1 MKLSNLL
8 FNSLKESPK
17 EAKIISHQLMLRSSM
32 IRQHTSG
39 IYTWLPLGFKVLK
52 NIENIIRNN
61 QDEIGCNEM
70 LMSTIQSSELW
81 KKSGRYA
88 DYGKEML
95 RITDRH
101 DNDLLYGPTNE
112 EVITDL
118 FSDYVNSYK
127 GLPKYLYHIQWKFR
141 DEIRPRFGVMR
152 GREFLMKDAY
162 SFDLTEEA
170 AFETYKKFFR
180 SYLKTFLD
188 LGLQPIPVKAATG
201 DIGGDLS
208 HEFQILANTGESEL
222 AYDSKLVDSNLYE
235 KSYEEITAMYSASD
249 EMIDKSKSDVIIG
262 RGIEVGHIF
271 HFGQKYS
278 LPMRANITD
287 KEGKNISV
295 FMGSYGVGL
304 SRLVGA
310 VIEANHEQKG
320 MIWPKEITPWDLNLI
335 NLKSGDDDCD
345 RICTDLYSVMNN
357 NALKILYDDT
367 RERAGAKLARADLIG
382 LPYQIMI
389 GPKGIKDQLYDLKC
403 RKSGDISRLS
413 YNELLNFVHIEFY
426 IVEMHLRNL
435 LVMAN
440 CGLTFPYLI

>member
-188 LGLQPIPVKAATG
+188 LGLQPNPVNAATG
-201 DIGGDLS
+201 AIGGDLS

-235 KSYEEITAMYSASD
+235 KSYEEITTMYSASD

-271 HFGQKYS
+271 NFGTKYTKP
-278 LPMRANITD
+278 LECFVLNQDGKRITPY
-287 KEGKNISV
+287 
-295 FMGSYGVGL
+295 MGSYGIGV
-304 SRLVGA
+304 SRLTA
-310 VIEANHEQKG
+310 AIIEAFH
-320 MIWPKEITPWDLNLI
+320 
-335 NLKSGDDDCD
+335 DD
-345 RICTDLYSVMNN
+345 
-357 NALKILYDDT
+357 
-367 RERAGAKLARADLIG
+367 
-382 LPYQIMI
+382 
-389 GPKGIKDQLYDLKC
+389 KGIKWPINISPFKINIIMQPNSDYISDVESIYNLLITKYDNVSLDDRDLSIG
-403 RKSGDISRLS
+403 RKIKDSELIGIPWTLIIGNNFKEKGQIELISRSNSDKIFLS
-413 YNELLNFVHIEFY
+413 KQEIENFEFEQY
-426 IVEMHLRNL
+426 
-435 LVMAN
+435 
-440 CGLTFPYLI
+440 TP

>member
-201 DIGGDLS
+201 AIGGDLS

-235 KSYEEITAMYSASD
+235 KSYEEITTMYSASD

-271 HFGQKYS
+271 NFGTKYTKP
-278 LPMRANITD
+278 LECFVLNQDGKRITPY
-287 KEGKNISV
+287 
-295 FMGSYGVGL
+295 MGSYGIGV
-304 SRLVGA
+304 SRLTA
-310 VIEANHEQKG
+310 AIIEAFH
-320 MIWPKEITPWDLNLI
+320 
-335 NLKSGDDDCD
+335 DD
-345 RICTDLYSVMNN
+345 
-357 NALKILYDDT
+357 
-367 RERAGAKLARADLIG
+367 
-382 LPYQIMI
+382 
-389 GPKGIKDQLYDLKC
+389 KGIKWPINISPFKINIIMQPNSDYISDVESIYNLLITKYDNVSLDDRDLSIG
-403 RKSGDISRLS
+403 RKIKDSELIGIPWTLIIGNNFKESGQIELISRSNSDKIFLS
-413 YNELLNFVHIEFY
+413 KQEIENFEFEQY
-426 IVEMHLRNL
+426 
-435 LVMAN
+435 
-440 CGLTFPYLI
+440 TP

>member
-8 FNSLKESPK
+8 FNSLKEPPK
-17 EAKIISHQLMLRSSM
+17 EAKIISHQYMLRSSM

-201 DIGGDLS
+201 AIGGDLS

-235 KSYEEITAMYSASD
+235 KSYEEITTMYSASD

-271 HFGQKYS
+271 NFGTKYTKP
-278 LPMRANITD
+278 LECFVLNQDGKRITPY
-287 KEGKNISV
+287 
-295 FMGSYGVGL
+295 MGSYGIGV
-304 SRLVGA
+304 SRLTA
-310 VIEANHEQKG
+310 AIIEAFH
-320 MIWPKEITPWDLNLI
+320 
-335 NLKSGDDDCD
+335 DD
-345 RICTDLYSVMNN
+345 
-357 NALKILYDDT
+357 
-367 RERAGAKLARADLIG
+367 
-382 LPYQIMI
+382 
-389 GPKGIKDQLYDLKC
+389 KGIKWPINISPFKINIIMQPNPDFISDVESIYNLLITKYDNVSLDDRDLSIG
-403 RKSGDISRLS
+403 RKIKDSELIGIPWTLIIGNNFKEKGQIELISRSNSDKIFLS
-413 YNELLNFVHIEFY
+413 KQEIENFEFEQY
-426 IVEMHLRNL
+426 
-435 LVMAN
+435 
-440 CGLTFPYLI
+440 TP

>member
-201 DIGGDLS
+201 AIGGDLS

-235 KSYEEITAMYSASD
+235 KSYEEITTMYSASD

-271 HFGQKYS
+271 NFGTKYTKP
-278 LPMRANITD
+278 LECFVLNQDGKRITPY
-287 KEGKNISV
+287 
-295 FMGSYGVGL
+295 MGSYGIGV
-304 SRLVGA
+304 SRLTA
-310 VIEANHEQKG
+310 AIIEAFH
-320 MIWPKEITPWDLNLI
+320 
-335 NLKSGDDDCD
+335 DD
-345 RICTDLYSVMNN
+345 
-357 NALKILYDDT
+357 
-367 RERAGAKLARADLIG
+367 
-382 LPYQIMI
+382 
-389 GPKGIKDQLYDLKC
+389 KGIKWPINISPFKINIIMQQNPDYIPDVESIYKLLITKYDNVSLDDRDLSIG
-403 RKSGDISRLS
+403 RKIKDSELIGIPWTMIIGNNFKEKGQIELISRSNSDKIFLS
-413 YNELLNFVHIEFY
+413 KQEIENFEFEQY
-426 IVEMHLRNL
+426 
-435 LVMAN
+435 
-440 CGLTFPYLI
+440 TP

>member
-162 SFDLTEEA
+162 SFDLTEDA

-201 DIGGDLS
+201 AIGGDLS

-271 HFGQKYS
+271 NFGTKYTKP
-278 LPMRANITD
+278 LECFVLNQDGKRITPY
-287 KEGKNISV
+287 
-295 FMGSYGVGL
+295 MGSYGIGV
-304 SRLVGA
+304 SRLTA
-310 VIEANHEQKG
+310 AIIEAFH
-320 MIWPKEITPWDLNLI
+320 
-335 NLKSGDDDCD
+335 DD
-345 RICTDLYSVMNN
+345 
-357 NALKILYDDT
+357 
-367 RERAGAKLARADLIG
+367 
-382 LPYQIMI
+382 
-389 GPKGIKDQLYDLKC
+389 KGIKWPINISPFKINIIMQPNSDYISDVESIYNLLITKYDKVSLDDRDLSIG
-403 RKSGDISRLS
+403 RKIKDSELIGIPWTLIIGNNFKEKGQIELISRSNSDKIFLS
-413 YNELLNFVHIEFY
+413 KQEIENFEFEQY
-426 IVEMHLRNL
+426 
-435 LVMAN
+435 
-440 CGLTFPYLI
+440 TP

>member
-1 MKLSNLL
+1 
-8 FNSLKESPK
+8 
-17 EAKIISHQLMLRSSM
+17 MLRSSM

-201 DIGGDLS
+201 AIGGDLS
-208 HEFQILANTGESEL
+208 HEFQILANTGDSEL

-235 KSYEEITAMYSASD
+235 KSYEEITKMYSASD

-271 HFGQKYS
+271 NFGTKYTKP
-278 LPMRANITD
+278 LECFVLNQDGKRITPY
-287 KEGKNISV
+287 
-295 FMGSYGVGL
+295 MGSYGIGV
-304 SRLVGA
+304 SRLTA
-310 VIEANHEQKG
+310 AIIEAFH
-320 MIWPKEITPWDLNLI
+320 
-335 NLKSGDDDCD
+335 DD
-345 RICTDLYSVMNN
+345 
-357 NALKILYDDT
+357 
-367 RERAGAKLARADLIG
+367 
-382 LPYQIMI
+382 
-389 GPKGIKDQLYDLKC
+389 KGIKWPINISPFKINIIIQSNSDYIADVESIYNLLITKYDNVSLDDRDLSIG
-403 RKSGDISRLS
+403 RKIKDSELIGIPWTLIIGNNFKEKGQIELISRSNSDKIFLS
-413 YNELLNFVHIEFY
+413 KHEIENFEFEQY
-426 IVEMHLRNL
+426 
-435 LVMAN
+435 
-440 CGLTFPYLI
+440 TP

>member
-201 DIGGDLS
+201 AIGGDLS

-235 KSYEEITAMYSASD
+235 KSYEEITTMYSASD

-271 HFGQKYS
+271 NFGTKYTKP
-278 LPMRANITD
+278 LECFVLNQDGKRITPY
-287 KEGKNISV
+287 
-295 FMGSYGVGL
+295 MGSYGIGV
-304 SRLVGA
+304 SRLTA
-310 VIEANHEQKG
+310 AIIEAFH
-320 MIWPKEITPWDLNLI
+320 
-335 NLKSGDDDCD
+335 DD
-345 RICTDLYSVMNN
+345 
-357 NALKILYDDT
+357 
-367 RERAGAKLARADLIG
+367 
-382 LPYQIMI
+382 
-389 GPKGIKDQLYDLKC
+389 KGIKWPINISPFKINIIIQSNSDYITDVESIYNLLITKYDNVSLDDRDLSIG
-403 RKSGDISRLS
+403 RKIKDSELIGIPWTLIIGNNFREKGQVELISRSHSDKIFLS
-413 YNELLNFVHIEFY
+413 KQEIENFEFEQY
-426 IVEMHLRNL
+426 
-435 LVMAN
+435 
-440 CGLTFPYLI
+440 TP

>member
-1 MKLSNLL
+1 MKLSKLL

-52 NIENIIRNN
+52 NIENIIRQN

-81 KKSGRYA
+81 KKSGRYT

-95 RITDRH
+95 RIIDRH
-101 DNDLLYGPTNE
+101 ENELLYGPTNE

-127 GLPKYLYHIQWKFR
+127 ALPKYLYHIQWKFR

-162 SFDLTEEA
+162 SFDLTEEGA
-170 AFETYKKFFR
+170 YETYKIFFR

-201 DIGGDLS
+201 AIGGDLS
-208 HEFQILANTGESEL
+208 HEFQILASTGESEL
-222 AYDSKLVDSNLYE
+222 TYDPKLVDSNLFE
-235 KSYEEITAMYSASD
+235 KSYEEITLMYSASD
-249 EMIDKSKSDVIIG
+249 EMIDKSKSDVIVG

-271 HFGQKYS
+271 NFGTKYTKP
-278 LPMRANITD
+278 LECYVLNKDGKRITPH
-287 KEGKNISV
+287 
-295 FMGSYGVGL
+295 MGSYGIGV
-304 SRLVGA
+304 SRLTA
-310 VIEANHEQKG
+310 AIIEAFHDE
-320 MIWPKEITPWDLNLI
+320 
-335 NLKSGDDDCD
+335 
-345 RICTDLYSVMNN
+345 
-357 NALKILYDDT
+357 
-367 RERAGAKLARADLIG
+367 
-382 LPYQIMI
+382 
-389 GPKGIKDQLYDLKC
+389 KGIKWPINIAPFKINIISQSNSELNEEIENIYNTLTSKYNNISLDDRDLSIG
-403 RKSGDISRLS
+403 RKIKDSELIGIPWTLIIGNNYKEKGQIEVIRRSDGDKVFLS
-413 YNELLNFVHIEFY
+413 KQEIENFEFEQY
-426 IVEMHLRNL
+426 
-435 LVMAN
+435 
-440 CGLTFPYLI
+440 TP

>member
-101 DNDLLYGPTNE
+101 NNDLLYGPTNE

-170 AFETYKKFFR
+170 AFDTYKKFFR
-180 SYLKTFLD
+180 CYLKTFLD

-201 DIGGDLS
+201 AIGGDLS

-235 KSYEEITAMYSASD
+235 KSYEEITTMYSASD

-271 HFGQKYS
+271 NFGTKYTKP
-278 LPMRANITD
+278 LECFVLNQDGKRITPY
-287 KEGKNISV
+287 
-295 FMGSYGVGL
+295 MGSYGIGV
-304 SRLVGA
+304 SRLTA
-310 VIEANHEQKG
+310 AIIEAFH
-320 MIWPKEITPWDLNLI
+320 
-335 NLKSGDDDCD
+335 DD
-345 RICTDLYSVMNN
+345 
-357 NALKILYDDT
+357 
-367 RERAGAKLARADLIG
+367 
-382 LPYQIMI
+382 
-389 GPKGIKDQLYDLKC
+389 KGIKWPINISPFKINIIMQPNSDYISDVESVYNLLITKYDNVSLDDRDLSIG
-403 RKSGDISRLS
+403 RKIKDSELIGIPWTLIIGNNFKEKGQIELISRSNSDKIFLS
-413 YNELLNFVHIEFY
+413 KQEIENFEFEQY
-426 IVEMHLRNL
+426 
-435 LVMAN
+435 
-440 CGLTFPYLI
+440 TP

>member
-201 DIGGDLS
+201 AIGGDLS

-235 KSYEEITAMYSASD
+235 KSYEEITTMYSASD
-249 EMIDKSKSDVIIG
+249 EMIDKSKSNVVIG

-271 HFGQKYS
+271 NFGTKYTKP
-278 LPMRANITD
+278 LECFVLNQDGKRITPY
-287 KEGKNISV
+287 
-295 FMGSYGVGL
+295 MGSYGIGV
-304 SRLVGA
+304 SRLTA
-310 VIEANHEQKG
+310 AIIEAFH
-320 MIWPKEITPWDLNLI
+320 
-335 NLKSGDDDCD
+335 DD
-345 RICTDLYSVMNN
+345 
-357 NALKILYDDT
+357 
-367 RERAGAKLARADLIG
+367 
-382 LPYQIMI
+382 
-389 GPKGIKDQLYDLKC
+389 KGIKWPINISPFKINIIMQPNPDYISDVESIYNLLITKYDNVSLDDRDLSIG
-403 RKSGDISRLS
+403 RKIKDSELIGIPWTLIIGNNFKEKGQIELISRSNSDKIFLS
-413 YNELLNFVHIEFY
+413 KQEIENFEFEQY
-426 IVEMHLRNL
+426 
-435 LVMAN
+435 
-440 CGLTFPYLI
+440 TP

>member
-162 SFDLTEEA
+162 SFDLTEEE

-201 DIGGDLS
+201 AIGGDLS

-271 HFGQKYS
+271 NFGTKYTKP
-278 LPMRANITD
+278 LECFVLNQDGKRITPY
-287 KEGKNISV
+287 
-295 FMGSYGVGL
+295 MGSYGIGV
-304 SRLVGA
+304 SRLTA
-310 VIEANHEQKG
+310 AIIEAFH
-320 MIWPKEITPWDLNLI
+320 
-335 NLKSGDDDCD
+335 DD
-345 RICTDLYSVMNN
+345 
-357 NALKILYDDT
+357 
-367 RERAGAKLARADLIG
+367 
-382 LPYQIMI
+382 
-389 GPKGIKDQLYDLKC
+389 KGIKWPINISPFKINIIMQLNSDYISDVESIYNLLITKYDNVSLDDRDLSIG
-403 RKSGDISRLS
+403 RKIKDSELIGIPWTLIIGNNFIEKGQIELISRSNSDKIFLS
-413 YNELLNFVHIEFY
+413 KQEIENFEFEQY
-426 IVEMHLRNL
+426 
-435 LVMAN
+435 
-440 CGLTFPYLI
+440 TP

>member
-170 AFETYKKFFR
+170 AYETYKKFFR

-201 DIGGDLS
+201 AIGGDLS

-271 HFGQKYS
+271 NFGTKYTKP
-278 LPMRANITD
+278 LECFVLNQDGKRITPY
-287 KEGKNISV
+287 
-295 FMGSYGVGL
+295 MGSYGIGV
-304 SRLVGA
+304 SRLTA
-310 VIEANHEQKG
+310 AIIEAFH
-320 MIWPKEITPWDLNLI
+320 
-335 NLKSGDDDCD
+335 DD
-345 RICTDLYSVMNN
+345 
-357 NALKILYDDT
+357 
-367 RERAGAKLARADLIG
+367 
-382 LPYQIMI
+382 
-389 GPKGIKDQLYDLKC
+389 KGIKWPINISPFKINIIMQPNSDYISDVESIYNLLITKYNNVSLDDRDLSIG
-403 RKSGDISRLS
+403 RKIKDSELIGIPWTLIIGNNFKEKGQIELISRSNSDKIFLS
-413 YNELLNFVHIEFY
+413 KQEIENFEFEQY
-426 IVEMHLRNL
+426 
-435 LVMAN
+435 
-440 CGLTFPYLI
+440 TP

>member
-201 DIGGDLS
+201 AIGGDLS

-235 KSYEEITAMYSASD
+235 KSYEEITTMYSASD

-271 HFGQKYS
+271 NFGTKYTKP
-278 LPMRANITD
+278 LECFVLNQDGKRITPY
-287 KEGKNISV
+287 
-295 FMGSYGVGL
+295 MGSYGIGV
-304 SRLVGA
+304 SRLTA
-310 VIEANHEQKG
+310 AIIEAFH
-320 MIWPKEITPWDLNLI
+320 
-335 NLKSGDDDCD
+335 DD
-345 RICTDLYSVMNN
+345 
-357 NALKILYDDT
+357 
-367 RERAGAKLARADLIG
+367 
-382 LPYQIMI
+382 
-389 GPKGIKDQLYDLKC
+389 KGIKWPINISPFKINIIMQPNPDYISDVESIYNLLITKYDNVSLDDRDLSMG
-403 RKSGDISRLS
+403 RKIKDSELIGIPWTLIIGNNFKEKGQIELISRSNSDKIFLS
-413 YNELLNFVHIEFY
+413 KQEIENFEFEQY
-426 IVEMHLRNL
+426 
-435 LVMAN
+435 
-440 CGLTFPYLI
+440 TP

>member
-52 NIENIIRNN
+52 NIENIIRTN

-201 DIGGDLS
+201 AIGGDLS

-222 AYDSKLVDSNLYE
+222 AYDAKLVDSNLYE
-235 KSYEEITAMYSASD
+235 KSYEEITTMYSASD

-271 HFGQKYS
+271 NFGTKYTKP
-278 LPMRANITD
+278 LECFVLNQDGKRITPY
-287 KEGKNISV
+287 
-295 FMGSYGVGL
+295 MGSYGIGV
-304 SRLVGA
+304 SRLTA
-310 VIEANHEQKG
+310 AIIEAFH
-320 MIWPKEITPWDLNLI
+320 
-335 NLKSGDDDCD
+335 DD
-345 RICTDLYSVMNN
+345 
-357 NALKILYDDT
+357 
-367 RERAGAKLARADLIG
+367 
-382 LPYQIMI
+382 
-389 GPKGIKDQLYDLKC
+389 KGIKWPINISPFKINIIMQSNSDYISDVEGIYNLLITKYDNVSLDDRDLSIG
-403 RKSGDISRLS
+403 RKIKDSELIGIPWTLIIGNNFKEKGQIELISRSHSDKIFLS
-413 YNELLNFVHIEFY
+413 KQEIENFEFEQY
-426 IVEMHLRNL
+426 
-435 LVMAN
+435 
-440 CGLTFPYLI
+440 TP

>member
-201 DIGGDLS
+201 AIGGDLS

-235 KSYEEITAMYSASD
+235 KSYEEITTMYSASD

-271 HFGQKYS
+271 NFGTKYTKP
-278 LPMRANITD
+278 LECFVLNQDGKRITPY
-287 KEGKNISV
+287 
-295 FMGSYGVGL
+295 MGSYGIGV
-304 SRLVGA
+304 SRLTA
-310 VIEANHEQKG
+310 AIIEAFHDE
-320 MIWPKEITPWDLNLI
+320 
-335 NLKSGDDDCD
+335 
-345 RICTDLYSVMNN
+345 
-357 NALKILYDDT
+357 
-367 RERAGAKLARADLIG
+367 
-382 LPYQIMI
+382 
-389 GPKGIKDQLYDLKC
+389 KGIKWPINISPFKINIIMQPNSDYVSDVESIYNLLITKYDNVSLDDRDLSIG
-403 RKSGDISRLS
+403 RKIKDSELIGIPWTLIIGNNFKEKGQIELISRSNSDKIFLS
-413 YNELLNFVHIEFY
+413 KQEIENFEFEQY
-426 IVEMHLRNL
+426 
-435 LVMAN
+435 
-440 CGLTFPYLI
+440 TP

>member
-201 DIGGDLS
+201 AIGGDLS

-235 KSYEEITAMYSASD
+235 KSYEEITSMYSASD

-271 HFGQKYS
+271 NFGTKYTKP
-278 LPMRANITD
+278 LECFVLNQDGKRITPY
-287 KEGKNISV
+287 
-295 FMGSYGVGL
+295 MGSYGIGV
-304 SRLVGA
+304 SRLTA
-310 VIEANHEQKG
+310 AIIEAFH
-320 MIWPKEITPWDLNLI
+320 
-335 NLKSGDDDCD
+335 DD
-345 RICTDLYSVMNN
+345 
-357 NALKILYDDT
+357 
-367 RERAGAKLARADLIG
+367 
-382 LPYQIMI
+382 
-389 GPKGIKDQLYDLKC
+389 KGIKWPINISPFKINIIIQSNSDYITDVESIYNLLITKYDNVCLDDRDVSIG
-403 RKSGDISRLS
+403 RKIKDSELIGIPWTLIIGNNFKESGQIELISRSNSDKIFLS
-413 YNELLNFVHIEFY
+413 KQEIENFEFEQY
-426 IVEMHLRNL
+426 
-435 LVMAN
+435 
-440 CGLTFPYLI
+440 TP

>member
-170 AFETYKKFFR
+170 ALETYKKFFR

-201 DIGGDLS
+201 AIGGDLS

-235 KSYEEITAMYSASD
+235 KSYEEITTMYSASD
-249 EMIDKSKSDVIIG
+249 EMIDKSKSDMIIG

-271 HFGQKYS
+271 NFGTKYTKP
-278 LPMRANITD
+278 LECFVLNQDGKRITPY
-287 KEGKNISV
+287 
-295 FMGSYGVGL
+295 MGSYGIGV
-304 SRLVGA
+304 SRLTA
-310 VIEANHEQKG
+310 AIIEAFH
-320 MIWPKEITPWDLNLI
+320 
-335 NLKSGDDDCD
+335 DD
-345 RICTDLYSVMNN
+345 
-357 NALKILYDDT
+357 
-367 RERAGAKLARADLIG
+367 
-382 LPYQIMI
+382 
-389 GPKGIKDQLYDLKC
+389 KGIKWPINISPFKINIIMQSNSDYLADVESIYNLLITKYDNVCLDDRDLSIG
-403 RKSGDISRLS
+403 RKIKDSELIGIPWTLIIGKNFKEKGQIELISRSNSDKIFLTKQ
-413 YNELLNFVHIEFY
+413 EIENFEFEQY
-426 IVEMHLRNL
+426 
-435 LVMAN
+435 
-440 CGLTFPYLI
+440 TP

>member
-52 NIENIIRNN
+52 NIENIIRDN

-201 DIGGDLS
+201 AIGGDLS

-235 KSYEEITAMYSASD
+235 KSYEEITTMYSASD

-271 HFGQKYS
+271 NFGTKYTKP
-278 LPMRANITD
+278 LECFVLNQDGKRITPY
-287 KEGKNISV
+287 
-295 FMGSYGVGL
+295 MGSYGIGV
-304 SRLVGA
+304 SRLTA
-310 VIEANHEQKG
+310 AIIEAFH
-320 MIWPKEITPWDLNLI
+320 
-335 NLKSGDDDCD
+335 DD
-345 RICTDLYSVMNN
+345 
-357 NALKILYDDT
+357 
-367 RERAGAKLARADLIG
+367 
-382 LPYQIMI
+382 
-389 GPKGIKDQLYDLKC
+389 KGIKWPINISPFKINIIMQPNSDYISDVESIYNLLITKYDNVSLDDRDLSIG
-403 RKSGDISRLS
+403 RKIKDSELIGIPWTLIIGNNFKEKGQIELISRSNSDKIFLS
-413 YNELLNFVHIEFY
+413 KQEIENFEFEQY
-426 IVEMHLRNL
+426 
-435 LVMAN
+435 
-440 CGLTFPYLI
+440 TP